1 MDDVF
6 IPLFLLEPL
15 LDLGPGLVALADVQP
30 VTAGT
35 LGALGGD
42 DLHNVAVAQLGVNVR
57 DAVVDLGAHHG
68 VAHAGV
74 NGIGKIDGGG
84 AGGQGYNPALGGE
97 DEHLVVEHIDFQG
110 LHIFFRVGILLALQ
124 QTAHPFKVLFGA
136 GTGALLVFPVG
147 GDAVFGGLVHLPGA
161 DLHLEGDALRADD
174 GGVQTLVHIG
184 LGGGDVILEPAGNQ
198 IKEVVNMAQHIV
210 AVRDGVHNDPE
221 GVDVVQLVH
230 GLALG
235 LHLAV
240 DGVNVLDAAVGLVVN
255 AHALQPL
262 GDFLLNGA
270 HEHLVLLFVGIEVVH
285 NFVVGI
291 RGQIPKGNVLQLPLN
306 ALHT

>member
-6 IPLFLLEPL
+6 LPLFLLEPL
-15 LDLGPGLVALADVQP
+15 LDLGAGLVGLADGQP
-30 VTAGT
+30 VPA
-35 LGALGGD
+35 GALGGLGGQH
-42 DLHNVAVAQLGVNVR
+42 LHNVAVAQLGVDVG
-57 DAVVDLGAHHG
+57 DSVVDFRADHG

-74 NGIGKIDGGG
+74 DGIGKVNGGG
-84 AGGQGYNPALGGE
+84 AGGQGDDSALGGV
-97 DEHLVVEHIDFQG
+97 DEHLVVEHID
-110 LHIFFRVGILLALQ
+110 LHVLHEFLGVGILLSFQKPAN
-124 QTAHPFKVLFGA
+124 PFKVLLRAGA
-136 GTGALLVFPVG
+136 GALLVLPVG
-147 GDAVFGGLVHLPGA
+147 GNAVFRCLVHLPGT

-174 GGVQTLVHIG
+174 GGVQGLIHIG
-184 LGGGDVILEPAGNQ
+184 LGGRDVVLKPSRHQ
-198 IKEVVNMAQHIV
+198 IEQVVDMAQYVV
-210 AVRDGVHNDPE
+210 AVGDGVNDHPE
-221 GVDVVQLVH
+221 GVNIEQLVY
-230 GLALG
+230 GFALG

-240 DGVNVLDAAVGLVVN
+240 DGVNVLDPAVGLVVD
-255 AHALQPL
+255 ADALQPL